1 MTYTP
6 TLRARRVARELKRLR
21 KEHRLTGDEVCRL
34 LGWDTSKLSRME
46 NANMRTTSGEV
57 MELLEVYG
65 VTGPD
70 RRELIQ
76 LAREARKKGWW
87 QDYTDEVKTGFSDY
101 LALEDEARTYR
112 AYDVQLIP
120 GPFQTEEYMRA
131 IYRGARPRTE
141 AEIQRMVEVRLARKK
156 RLTSSTAPLHVIQI
170 IEEATLRR
178 IVGGRETMCG
188 QLDHLLELGELAN
201 VSVQVVPYRA
211 GVHAAIDGPFILL
224 TFDGYPDVLYI
235 EHLMGCLY
243 LEKLEETTRGSLVFD
258 HLRASA
264 LNTSDSRTLI
274 KEVAQEF

>member
-21 KEHRLTGDEVCRL
+21 RERKLTGDEVCRV

-65 VTGPD
+65 ITDPE
-70 RRELIQ
+70 RRELVQ
-76 LAREARKKGWW
+76 LARDARMKGWW

-112 AYDVQLIP
+112 AFDVQLVP

-131 IYRGARPRTE
+131 VYRGARSRTDP
-141 AEIQRMVEVRLARKK
+141 EIQRMVEVRLARKE
-156 RLTSSTAPLHVIQI
+156 RLVSAADSLHVIQI
-170 IEEATLRR
+170 IEESALHRVVGTGATMRS
-178 IVGGRETMCG
+178 
-188 QLDHLLELGELAN
+188 QLGHLLELSELAN

-211 GVHAAIDGPFILL
+211 GVHRAIDGPFILL

-243 LEKLEETTRGSLVFD
+243 MENPRETRSGSLVFD

-264 LNTSDSRTLI
+264 LNASDSRALI
-274 KEVAQEF
+274 KEVLNGF

>member
-6 TLRARRVARELKRLR
+6 TLRARRVARELKHLR
-21 KEHRLTGDEVCRL
+21 KERKLTGDDVCRL

-65 VTGPD
+65 ITGP
-70 RRELIQ
+70 RRQEMIQ
-76 LAREARKKGWW
+76 LARDARKKGWW
-87 QDYTDEVKTGFSDY
+87 QDYTDEVKAGFSDY
-101 LALEDEARTYR
+101 LALEDEAQTYR

-141 AEIQRMVEVRLARKK
+141 AETQRMVEVRLARKE
-156 RLTSSTAPLHVIQI
+156 RLTSSVDSLHVIQV
-170 IEEATLRR
+170 IEEAALRR
-178 IVGGRETMCG
+178 IVGGRGTMRA
-188 QLDHLLELGELAN
+188 QLNHLLELGDLAN
-201 VSVQVVPYRA
+201 ISIQVVPYRA

-224 TFDGYPDVLYI
+224 TFDSYPDVLYV

-243 LEKLEETTRGSLVFD
+243 LEMPEETTRGSLVFD

-264 LNTSDSRTLI
+264 LNASDSRALI
-274 KEVAQEF
+274 KEVARDF